1 MIKLDNI
8 KNRIDKLKI
17 KFDNQMFQLEQKRL
31 ILDLG
36 KSGDRPVK
44 VPVRFK
50 KHKLQV

>member
-1 MIKLDNI
+1 MVTLDRL
-8 KNRIDKLKI
+8 KNRINNLKI
-17 KFDNQMFQLEQKRL
+17 RFDNQMFQLEQKRL

-36 KSGDRPVK
+36 KTGDRPVK

>member
-1 MIKLDNI
+1 MKNLKLF
-8 KNRIDKLKI
+8 RDKIQKLRL
-17 KFDNQMFQLEQKRL
+17 KFDMQMFQLEQKRL

-44 VPVRFK
+44 VPVTFR